1 MRNVTA
7 PIRRIK
13 KTRCRSETAGASY
26 IELII
31 VLPVLLLL
39 MMGTIEMGRLLSHIP
54 TFSTMDYEAVL
65 TGAETNTDLGAGAMS
80 EAFEHLWDVHQAGG
94 TLRMAAD
101 PQFNQE
107 ASVYDLQDRTV
118 ISSSSAEVAPIFDY
132 LPKDLHMRYEA
143 PLLLKNPDMHSGDL
157 KNFRDG
163 RCTYDCSGTA
173 YCNGGP
179 PAPMN
184 PCNGNYVPPPPP
196 PVMPGCFTGDTPVSM
211 ADGSQKPI
219 RDIRK
224 GDLVMA
230 YDIQTGAAV
239 SARVVNRIKKVSEEH
254 LVLNGTLR
262 VTPRHRFFVSGKWVA
277 AEDLKPGD
285 RLLTI
290 LGKASPLLSASRRQQ
305 PKMVYNLTIERF
317 QNYFA
322 GGFLVHNAKIPADLF
337 LQD

>member
-1 MRNVTA
+1 
-7 PIRRIK
+7 
-13 KTRCRSETAGASY
+13 
-26 IELII
+26 
-31 VLPVLLLL
+31 
-39 MMGTIEMGRLLSHIP
+39 
-54 TFSTMDYEAVL
+54 
-65 TGAETNTDLGAGAMS
+65 
-80 EAFEHLWDVHQAGG
+80 
-94 TLRMAAD
+94 
-101 PQFNQE
+101 
-107 ASVYDLQDRTV
+107 
-118 ISSSSAEVAPIFDY
+118 
-132 LPKDLHMRYEA
+132 
-143 PLLLKNPDMHSGDL
+143 
-157 KNFRDG
+157 
-163 RCTYDCSGTA
+163 
-173 YCNGGP
+173 
-179 PAPMN
+179 
-184 PCNGNYVPPPPP
+184 
-196 PVMPGCFTGDTPVSM
+196 
-211 ADGSQKPI
+211 
-219 RDIRK
+219 
-224 GDLVMA
+224 MA